1 MDDIKKLVIFVVAII
16 IFIIVAVIFALN
28 NKKVEVERT
37 EIPGTI
43 YLNIE
48 ENYNKYHAELSQIRS
63 SYVNEFELKIKKGEE
78 LRLPSMYQSIPFK
91 VSRINDDDSVLIKT
105 NMKFFLK
112 KDYSDGGFEEFT
124 ISPGENKTL
133 YFDGMD
139 TDGFVTVRYEK

>member
-1 MDDIKKLVIFVVAII
+1 MSKRHGFGSLLLGGAIG
-16 IFIIVAVIFALN
+16 AGLALLFA
-28 NKKVEVERT
+28 
-37 EIPGTI
+37 P
-43 YLNIE
+43 
-48 ENYNKYHAELSQIRS
+48 
-63 SYVNEFELKIKKGEE
+63 KKGEE

-139 TDGFVTVRYEK
+139 TDGFVTVRYEKQKELT